1 MASEDH
7 RKQPWRTLYN
17 KLDIPVPDSGCHIPF
32 SSPVQEQ
39 RLQLQDN
46 RFITKKWFDMERGD
60 LVDEKVAALAV
71 RMAEVFQHQPWYT
84 SQNGE
89 GRKGKCGSCG
99 QESCTCAVFEGG

>member
-7 RKQPWRTLYN
+7 REQPWRTLYN
-17 KLDIPVPDSGCHIPF
+17 KLGIPVPALGCHISS
-32 SSPVQEQ
+32 SSPGQEQ
-39 RLQLQDN
+39 RLQLEDN
-46 RFITKKWFDMERGD
+46 RFIIKKWFDMERGD

-89 GRKGKCGSCG
+89 GRKNKCESCG
-99 QESCTCAVFEGG
+99 NSPCTCAVFEGG